1 MKDEFAKEE
10 IEQAKDD
17 SMELL
22 IEYLKE
28 KGLL

>member
-1 MKDEFAKEE
+1 MKDEFTKEALA
-10 IEQAKDD
+10 QAKDD
-17 SMELL
+17 GMELL

>member
-1 MKDEFAKEE
+1 MKDEFTKEE
-10 IEQAKDD
+10 IKQAKDD
-17 SMELL
+17 GMELL

>member
-1 MKDEFAKEE
+1 MKDEFTQEE
-10 IEQAKDD
+10 IKEAKDD